1 MYSARILLADDHPLV
16 LESIKQVLEPAFS
29 VVGMAHTGPEV
40 LEAAKTLRPDVVLL
54 DINMPGLSGFETAR
68 QLKAALPTIKIIFV
82 TMLSEAVS
90 ISEGFRAGATG
101 YVLKQSVSDE
111 LHEAVKS
118 VMANRRFLS
127 TNINPEIREAIECGW
142 SRPEGFTSD
151 LTERQ
156 RQILVLLANGSSI
169 KHIAKEL
176 NISTK
181 TVEFHKANITHKLGV
196 HTTSDLIRFA
206 LAEGITSLT
215 PTANKPHA

>member
-127 TNINPEIREAIECGW
+127 TNINQEIREAIECGW

-215 PTANKPHA
+215 PTANKPQA